1 MEMNVQELLKEY
13 SEQEGKN
20 EAAIYDDEIRAEF
33 DCVDAADCWFC
44 CIQPCCC

>member
-33 DCVDAADCWFC
+33 DCTESWECWYC
-44 CIQPCCC
+44 CIQCCC